1 MSADIRRLEYAQ
13 WEPPLGEL
21 RRISTPAAVFHG
33 PKGKLSTGN
42 RYFWQLSVNTP
53 IYYDA
58 DDLRVLRAFQPDG
71 TEFGELQAGGLW
83 SATPHSL
90 DVRKRIFRAKRLRQ
104 LRFAQ
109 FQDPVQVYLQYK
121 RLQSK
126 RSRRAASEIAQI
138 KDGIQQR
145 SEPMPSTKHVE
156 SLPLAVGP
164 VKARRLRIPPG
175 FA

>member
-1 MSADIRRLEYAQ
+1 MAQSSVNYKRAAFGRRL
-13 WEPPLGEL
+13 
-21 RRISTPAAVFHG
+21 RI
-33 PKGKLSTGN
+33 
-42 RYFWQLSVNTP
+42 
-53 IYYDA
+53 
-58 DDLRVLRAFQPDG
+58 
-71 TEFGELQAGGLW
+71 
-83 SATPHSL
+83 
-90 DVRKRIFRAKRLRQ
+90 KRIFRAKRLRQ
-104 LRFAQ
+104 LRFDQ

-121 RLQSK
+121 RGQSK

-145 SEPMPSTKHVE
+145 RAPIPDSTTKHVE